1 MEQMPSQRLL
11 AATWKLFNASLEA
24 GLTLL
29 IQTASEIYQAPVVYT
44 NELFQIRAMY
54 PNHPTG
60 QVNWDQIYEQRYL
73 PLDEIWKILDENL
86 SGAEPFYRPFYA
98 DSGLCRDLPRLFGEV
113 VRNKTVRGHVI
124 VYLGSS
130 PLQGD
135 DLAIMDTLTELLRQ
149 KADRRA
155 AGMDNWT
162 QAITTHLQLLLDP
175 GSPQHLVAKAVHA
188 LGSAI
193 SGPYAVMVTPF
204 GTMASQRAFADY
216 TAMQLREC
224 FRGVVCLVHQEAESI
239 VTLLGGVRTSR
250 SGQRFRPTNSVQV
263 RNLFHFFEQFDL
275 VSGLS
280 DTFQDVGRVHTY
292 YRQALLSAKMA
303 LRTGSG
309 SRAVF
314 SDYMPLPM
322 IASILEH
329 EDADTFLHPA
339 LSAIHL
345 YDQEHKTDY
354 FQTLYEY
361 LMNMLDKRAA
371 AAMLELHKNT
381 FQYRLN
387 RISELFDLDLEDAK
401 TLMNLLLS
409 FLLWDLTR
417 RD

>member
-1 MEQMPSQRLL
+1 M
-11 AATWKLFNASLEA
+11 
-24 GLTLL
+24 
-29 IQTASEIYQAPVVYT
+29 
-44 NELFQIRAMY
+44 
-54 PNHPTG
+54 
-60 QVNWDQIYEQRYL
+60 
-73 PLDEIWKILDENL
+73 
-86 SGAEPFYRPFYA
+86 
-98 DSGLCRDLPRLFGEV
+98 
-113 VRNKTVRGHVI
+113 
-124 VYLGSS
+124 
-130 PLQGD
+130 
-135 DLAIMDTLTELLRQ
+135 
-149 KADRRA
+149 
-155 AGMDNWT
+155 
-162 QAITTHLQLLLDP
+162 
-175 GSPQHLVAKAVHA
+175 
-188 LGSAI
+188 
-193 SGPYAVMVTPF
+193 
-204 GTMASQRAFADY
+204 
-216 TAMQLREC
+216 
-224 FRGVVCLVHQEAESI
+224 
-239 VTLLGGVRTSR
+239 
-250 SGQRFRPTNSVQV
+250 

-339 LSAIHL
+339 RSAIHL